1 MSEKKSSIEQM
12 FALAF
17 QHQKNG
23 NPKDAEILYKNI
35 LKSQPNHWQ
44 SLGNLG
50 ILAEQSNRYDKAK
63 IFLQEAIQIEP
74 NNEKLHYN
82 LGIVFEELV
91 DIKQALNCYKKAWQ
105 INNDY
110 ENAIKKISFL
120 LGGYK
125 LDINLIQE
133 KQIE

>member
-35 LKSQPNHWQ
+35 LKSQPNHWK

-63 IFLQEAIQIEP
+63 ILRCKLIKSNYWYNSKRNYYISSIQFI
-74 NNEKLHYN
+74 
-82 LGIVFEELV
+82 
-91 DIKQALNCYKKAWQ
+91 
-105 INNDY
+105 
-110 ENAIKKISFL
+110 
-120 LGGYK
+120 
-125 LDINLIQE
+125 
-133 KQIE
+133 